1 MAKKRKVRRKRVMRK
16 AVRRARKSA
25 ARGTGALASMS
36 TEAIAAEL
44 ARRQNAAPA
53 LRDREAELMA
63 ELDDVRSQLAGLDVA
78 PARGRRRGGRKPGRK
93 PGRPAGSGVGRK
105 RPQNDANLETYLA
118 RVLKGKT
125 MGVTEVANAVKRAGY
140 KTTSPNFRTIVNQ
153 TLIRSEKIKKLSRG
167 KYTAA

>member
-1 MAKKRKVRRKRVMRK
+1 MRK
-16 AVRRARKSA
+16 AVRRARRSA

-44 ARRQNAAPA
+44 ARRQNEAPA

-78 PARGRRRGGRKPGRK
+78 PARGRRRGGGRG
-93 PGRPAGSGVGRK
+93 PGRPVGGRTGRK
-105 RPQNDANLETYLA
+105 RPRNDANLETYLA

-153 TLIRSEKIKKLSRG
+153 TLIRSDKIKKLARG

>member
-1 MAKKRKVRRKRVMRK
+1 MAKKRKVRRRRVMRK
-16 AVRRARKSA
+16 AVRRARRSA

-44 ARRQNAAPA
+44 ARRQNEAPA

-78 PARGRRRGGRKPGRK
+78 PARGRRRGGGRG
-93 PGRPAGSGVGRK
+93 PGRPVGGRTGRK
-105 RPQNDANLETYLA
+105 RPRNDANLETYLA

-153 TLIRSEKIKKLSRG
+153 TLIRSDKIKKLARG

>member
-16 AVRRARKSA
+16 AVRRARRSA
-25 ARGTGALASMS
+25 SRGSGALASMS
-36 TEAIAAEL
+36 TAAIAAEL
-44 ARRQNAAPA
+44 ARRQNEAPA
-53 LRDREAELMA
+53 LRNREAELMA
-63 ELDDVRSQLAGLDVA
+63 ELDDVRAQLAGLDVS
-78 PARGRRRGGRKPGRK
+78 PARGRRRAGGRPGRK
-93 PGRPAGSGVGRK
+93 PGRRAAAATGRK

-153 TLIRSEKIKKLSRG
+153 TLIKSEKIKKLARG
-167 KYTAA
+167 KYTTA

>member
-1 MAKKRKVRRKRVMRK
+1 MRK
-16 AVRRARKSA
+16 AVRRARRSA

-63 ELDDVRSQLAGLDVA
+63 ELDDIRSQLAGLDVA
-78 PARGRRRGGRKPGRK
+78 PARGRRRGGGRGPGW
-93 PGRPAGSGVGRK
+93 PAGGSTGRK
-105 RPQNDANLETYLA
+105 RPRNDANLETYLA

-153 TLIRSEKIKKLSRG
+153 TLIRSDKIKKLARG